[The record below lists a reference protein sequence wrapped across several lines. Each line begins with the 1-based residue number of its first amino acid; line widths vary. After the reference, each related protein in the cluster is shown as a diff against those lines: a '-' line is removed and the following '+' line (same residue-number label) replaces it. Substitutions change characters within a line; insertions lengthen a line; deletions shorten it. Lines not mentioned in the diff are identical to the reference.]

1 MLDYK
6 KLKVNKDDIIT
17 VTAYE
22 LITAQE
28 CQVIINKLKEVFP
41 DNKIILMPKHIDIE
55 ACSYSE
61 LDDII
66 NSLIEIKNS
75 RV

>member
-28 CQVIINKLKEVFP
+28 CQNIINKLKETFP